1 MRIGLEDQLQTSFPD
16 PANVDKIRQL
26 LVEDT
31 KNDTLGLESHLEGN
45 EIYFN
50 NPIMDRK
57 YFKYYLLQ
65 CINCACA

>member
-31 KNDTLGLESHLEGN
+31 RNDTLGLESHLEGN
-45 EIYFN
+45 EIYFGYPN
-50 NPIMDRK
+50 MGMRQGL
-57 YFKYYLLQ
+57 KYYFELG
-65 CINCACA
+65 IN